1 MPPYN
6 ESLMRPL
13 LVMPP
18 APHAPDGST
27 WDCVRSENRQS
38 TQQSATTP
46 AASGNAETILIV
58 PATALSWHRVSLP
71 PGLLGRNGQ
80 ARNPAKLRA
89 VLEGLL
95 EDQLLDEPAQ
105 LHLAVQA
112 NAGEAGALW
121 VAACQ
126 RAWLKNTLSALT
138 GAGHT
143 VRRIVPESAPST
155 LADSPATLWLT
166 GEAESAEL
174 VWTDHAGVHRRIV
187 SSSNTG
193 PDIAPAALPTDAV
206 VYAEPACAAL
216 AEQLL
221 HREATVQHRAQ
232 RLQNCTDT
240 DWNLAQGEFAT
251 RNAALRRAGE
261 AALMLWQAPAWRPA
275 RWAFALLCAVQVAGL
290 NAQAWQA
297 RQALSSQRSAIQN
310 VLLTTFP
317 NTTVVV
323 DAPLQMAREVALLQR
338 TRGHAAGTDLEGILA
353 TFSALAPAGYALT
366 AIEYAA
372 NELRLSGPP
381 LAAPAQA
388 ALAGALQARGLSV
401 RMQGEQW
408 LITPTAT
415 P

>member
-6 ESLMRPL
+6 ERSMRTL

-18 APHAPDGST
+18 APHAPDGAM
-27 WDCVRSENRQS
+27 WDCVRSDILQS
-38 TQQSATTP
+38 TQQSAATP

-58 PATALSWHRVSLP
+58 PASALSWHRVSLP
-71 PGLLGRNGQ
+71 PGLLVRNGQ

-112 NAGEAGALW
+112 NAGESGALW

-126 RAWLKNTLSALT
+126 KVWLKNTLSALT

-143 VRRIVPESAPST
+143 VRRIAPEWAPST
-155 LADSPATLWLT
+155 LEDTPATLWLT

-187 SSSNTG
+187 PLSNTG
-193 PDIAPAALPTDAV
+193 AGIAPAALPTDAA

-221 HREATVQHRAQ
+221 HREATVQHRSQ

-251 RNAALRRAGE
+251 RNAALRRAGD
-261 AALMLWQAPAWRPA
+261 AALMLLQAPAWRPA

-323 DAPLQMAREVALLQR
+323 DAPLQMQRAVDALGQSSGQAQSR
-338 TRGHAAGTDLEGILA
+338 DLERILEA
-353 TFSALAPAGYALT
+353 FGSLAPANSAPA
-366 AIEYAA
+366 AIEFVAG
-372 NELRLSGPP
+372 ELRLSAFNADADATQRLRDG
-381 LAAPAQA
+381 
-388 ALAGALQARGLSV
+388 LQSRGYRTRLDGNAMVVS
-401 RMQGEQW
+401 
-408 LITPTAT
+408 P
-415 P
+415 

>member
-1 MPPYN
+1 
-6 ESLMRPL
+6 MRPL

-18 APHAPDGST
+18 APHAPDGAM
-27 WDCVRSENRQS
+27 WDCVRSDSPQS
-38 TQQSATTP
+38 TQQSAGVP
-46 AASGNAETILIV
+46 AASGNAETLLIV
-58 PATALSWHRVSLP
+58 PAAALSWHCVSLP

-80 ARNPAKLRA
+80 ARNPTKLRA

-112 NAGEAGALW
+112 NAGESGALW

-126 RAWLKNTLSALT
+126 KLWLKDTLSTLT

-143 VRRIVPESAPST
+143 VRRMVPEWAPLT
-155 LADSPATLWLT
+155 HADSPSTVWLT
-166 GEAESAEL
+166 GEAASAEL
-174 VWTDHAGVHRRIV
+174 VWADHAGVHRRIV
-187 SSSNTG
+187 PPGKTG
-193 PDIAPAALPTDAV
+193 SGMAPAAFPTDAA

-221 HREATVQHRAQ
+221 HRVATVQHRAQ
-232 RLQNCTDT
+232 RLQSCTDT
-240 DWNLAQGEFAT
+240 HWNLAQGEFAT
-251 RNAALRRAGE
+251 RNAALRRAGD
-261 AALMLWQAPAWRPA
+261 AALTMWQAPAWRPA

-323 DAPLQMAREVALLQR
+323 DAPLQMQRAVDALGQSSGQAQSR
-338 TRGHAAGTDLEGILA
+338 DLERMLEAFG
-353 TFSALAPAGYALT
+353 ALAPANVAPA
-366 AIEYAA
+366 AIEFVAG
-372 NELRLSGPP
+372 ELRLSAFNADAEVTQRLRDG
-381 LAAPAQA
+381 
-388 ALAGALQARGLSV
+388 LQSRGYRTRLDGNAMVIS
-401 RMQGEQW
+401 
-408 LITPTAT
+408 P
-415 P
+415 